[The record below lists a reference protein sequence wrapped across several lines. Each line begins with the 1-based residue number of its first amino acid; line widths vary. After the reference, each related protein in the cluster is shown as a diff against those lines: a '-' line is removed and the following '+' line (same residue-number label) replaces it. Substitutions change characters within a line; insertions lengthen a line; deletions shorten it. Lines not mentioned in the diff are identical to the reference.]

1 MEITKQIKRDLALF
15 KKLFQKHIGGLFA
28 KEQEHEN

>member
-15 KKLFQKHIGGLFA
+15 KKLFQKHIGGLFT
-28 KEQEHEN
+28 KEQEHES